1 MTWIGSNSL
10 RQLHKYS
17 FITVFLSHT
26 RTHKNKT
33 QSVNAFIKFNSV
45 HFTVQKICNSAY
57 TFYLH
62 TKQVVWPAS
71 CIQHIQNHFLHL
83 QITDHNLEQ
92 VFTAYL

>member
-10 RQLHKYS
+10 RKLHNS
-17 FITVFLSHT
+17 LSES
-26 RTHKNKT
+26 HKNKT
-33 QSVNAFIKFNSV
+33 TQSVYAFIKFNSV